1 MKNLKLTITAIALCF
16 TTLAASATEPK
27 PVTKAETKKAFRTEI
42 VSLIGTEAPDYLT
55 NGQDVKAR
63 ISLMLNNKNEVIV
76 LSVDS
81 KSSNVEEYVKGK
93 LNYQEIKVKGLKKGE
108 IYRVPLT
115 IKQS

>member
-1 MKNLKLTITAIALCF
+1 MKNLKLTLTVIALCL
-16 TTLAASATEPK
+16 TTLAASATER
-27 PVTKAETKKAFRTEI
+27 AGETKKETNKVFRSKI
-42 VSLIGTEAPDYLT
+42 VSLIGAEAPDYLT
-55 NGQDVKAR
+55 NGKDVKAK

-81 KSSNVEEYVKGK
+81 KSSQVEEYVKGK